1 MQALQMAVLPSGPP
15 LITWQLRAPP
25 ARMMVP
31 EVRCDLASTAEVRLE
46 RALGIV
52 RREASRAA
60 DR

>member
-1 MQALQMAVLPSGPP
+1 MAVLPSGPP